1 MAHARRPGLTA
12 GQRIAQTYAGH
23 ATRWLTMQS
32 ILQAV
37 SHDVQNIL
45 CFSLNNINKVI
56 NKLVSVQSVS
66 NQYEVYDRNVT
77 ESWL

>member
-45 CFSLNNINKVI
+45 CVANKVD
-56 NKLVSVQSVS
+56 
-66 NQYEVYDRNVT
+66 E
-77 ESWL
+77 